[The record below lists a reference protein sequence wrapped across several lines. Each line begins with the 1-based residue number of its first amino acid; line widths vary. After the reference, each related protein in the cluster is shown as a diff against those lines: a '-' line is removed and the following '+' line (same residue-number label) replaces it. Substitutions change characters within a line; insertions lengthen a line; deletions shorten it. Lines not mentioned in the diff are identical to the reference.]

1 MEALELDW
9 RVAGARLVRA
19 GASEARPPELLHHS
33 SSPGEAGAV
42 RPMRAG
48 RTLEDGCD
56 GRSSR
61 QAVDAERRAA
71 AAAAGE
77 MSMDAGKIAQA
88 GVVHG
93 VTGAAAGGP
102 VLKPQG
108 QGAAEH
114 IEVRRGPEHRATA
127 GVR

>member
-71 AAAAGE
+71 AAVE
-77 MSMDAGKIAQA
+77 MSIAW
-88 GVVHG
+88 
-93 VTGAAAGGP
+93 T
-102 VLKPQG
+102 QG
-108 QGAAEH
+108 
-114 IEVRRGPEHRATA
+114 R
-127 GVR
+127 